1 MQDLSEMTQ
10 RCELFVHYQKRGPH
24 CTRPNT
30 LKKVGHPCS
39 WPKYDE
45 QRELFANGQNMMK
58 GWGEGAVTKDS
69 NMIKRGGCVLQIYDQ
84 NMMNGEG
91 VLQKTQ
97 IIMMKRGRGA
107 LQMIQIQWKWGV
119 YQKGSFPLCTTFGAL
134 ARVTPLYTIWVID
147 LQTYYSLTHLGDWQR
162 PPPLHPIGSLARPF
176 ASLRSLISLAKE
188 LWNYSYGPYNR
199 F

>member
-91 VLQKTQ
+91 VCCRYDQN
-97 IIMMKRGRGA
+97 MMKGWGEL
-107 LQMIQIQWKWGV
+107 LQNTQV
-119 YQKGSFPLCTTFGAL
+119 
-134 ARVTPLYTIWVID
+134 
-147 LQTYYSLTHLGDWQR
+147 
-162 PPPLHPIGSLARPF
+162 
-176 ASLRSLISLAKE
+176 
-188 LWNYSYGPYNR
+188 
-199 F
+199 